1 MATPAPRNYTVTLAR
16 NGGKARLYLTSA
28 LHVSQALALAVQ
40 DWHTNCTDGVPNI
53 ATVHD
58 FAGVIVTYQRGPD
71 NKGWLIVPPKVLKE
85 AQRSAPSIPRIRA

>member
-53 ATVHD
+53 ATVHND
-58 FAGVIVTYQRGPD
+58 GVIVTYQRGPD
-71 NKGWLIVPPKVLKE
+71 NKGWLIVPPKVIHN
-85 AQRSAPSIPRIRA
+85 IPRIRA